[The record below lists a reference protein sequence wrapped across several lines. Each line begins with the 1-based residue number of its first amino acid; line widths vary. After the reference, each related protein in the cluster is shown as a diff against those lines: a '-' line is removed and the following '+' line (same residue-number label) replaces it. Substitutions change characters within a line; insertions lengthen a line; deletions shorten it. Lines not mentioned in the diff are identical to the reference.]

1 MSSLEAECFSDLQG
15 ACSHAFV
22 QIRNRI
28 LKMWFEDPKK
38 QLIQEHAVSKMEPP
52 YNGDPALIIRT
63 HAFLERHGFINY
75 GIYERLT
82 AIPSPPKGKQRP
94 KVIIIGAGVS
104 GLAAARQLQSFG
116 CEVVILEGRDRVG
129 GRVVTYR
136 KGPYVADLGAMVVTG
151 LGGNPVTTL
160 SVQMNMELH
169 KIKQKCP
176 LYEAT
181 GNQVPKHKDE
191 MVERE
196 FNRLLDATSYLSHQ
210 VDFNYY
216 NDTPVSLGQALEWVI
231 KLQQKNVKHKQIQ
244 QLKAVITLQEKL
256 KANINKMS
264 DVQELLKSMKIEKE
278 ALLVEKTKLAAGDA
292 SILQEFNLRRLNR
305 EMKQLCNEY
314 DSLVTQNQSIEDK
327 LTQLETNPPS
337 SVYLSVRDRQILD
350 WHFANLEFANATPL
364 GNLSLK
370 HWDQDDDFEF
380 TGNHLTVRNG
390 YSCVPVALSEGLDIR
405 LGTAVTDIQYGGP
418 GVTVKAVN
426 PRNQSQPQVFKG
438 DVVLCTLPLG
448 VLKVAVANSGQNQQN
463 FVNFDPPLPDWKVA
477 AIKRLGYGNLN
488 KVVLCF
494 ERTFWDPSANLF
506 GHVGTTTASRGELFL
521 FWNLY
526 SAPVL
531 LALVAGEAAAVMENV
546 TDDVIV
552 GRCIAV
558 LKSIFGH
565 AAVPQPK
572 ECVVTRWRADPYAR
586 GSYSFVAVGSSGTD
600 YDLLAAPVPGASPGE
615 NRLFFAGEHT
625 MRNYPA
631 TVHGA
636 FLSGLREAGRLADL
650 LLPQPPITNASVA
663 AATAAAN
670 HS

>member
-1 MSSLEAECFSDLQG
+1 MSRRKRTKVENRDLDEKVKIQEDSESDQSEKIKMTPTSPTLFGARRESSTTRALENKEPKKEEKPVILEEIKSDDIEEINYKEMLNSLEGAAFQSRLPFDKMSSLEAECFSDLQG
-15 ACSHAFV
+15 PSSIAFV

-28 LKMWFEDPKK
+28 LKLWFEDPKK
-38 QLIQEHAVSKMEPP
+38 QLTQEACVQKMEPP
-52 YNGDPALIIRT
+52 YNGDPALIMRA

-82 AIPSPPKGKQRP
+82 PIPSPPKGKQRP

-116 CEVVILEGRDRVG
+116 CDVVILEGRDRVG

-244 QLKAVITLQEKL
+244 HLKAVITLQEKL
-256 KANINKMS
+256 KANINKMT
-264 DVQELLKSMKIEKE
+264 DVQELLKSMKAEKDS
-278 ALLVEKTKLAAGDA
+278 LLSGKEKGLQGEGGDA
-292 SILQEFNLRRLNR
+292 GVLYEFNLRRLNR
-305 EMKQLCNEY
+305 EMNLLCNEY
-314 DSLVTQNQSIEDK
+314 EALVSQNNTIEDK
-327 LTQLETNPPS
+327 LTQLESNPPS

-380 TGNHLTVRNG
+380 TGNHLTG
-390 YSCVPVALSEGLDIR
+390 EIFALD
-405 LGTAVTDIQYGGP
+405 
-418 GVTVKAVN
+418 
-426 PRNQSQPQVFKG
+426 
-438 DVVLCTLPLG
+438 
-448 VLKVAVANSGQNQQN
+448 
-463 FVNFDPPLPDWKVA
+463 
-477 AIKRLGYGNLN
+477 
-488 KVVLCF
+488 
-494 ERTFWDPSANLF
+494 
-506 GHVGTTTASRGELFL
+506 
-521 FWNLY
+521 
-526 SAPVL
+526 
-531 LALVAGEAAAVMENV
+531 
-546 TDDVIV
+546 
-552 GRCIAV
+552 
-558 LKSIFGH
+558 
-565 AAVPQPK
+565 
-572 ECVVTRWRADPYAR
+572 
-586 GSYSFVAVGSSGTD
+586 
-600 YDLLAAPVPGASPGE
+600 
-615 NRLFFAGEHT
+615 
-625 MRNYPA
+625 
-631 TVHGA
+631 
-636 FLSGLREAGRLADL
+636 
-650 LLPQPPITNASVA
+650 
-663 AATAAAN
+663 
-670 HS
+670 

>member
-1 MSSLEAECFSDLQG
+1 MSRRKRAKVETRELEEKLKQDDSESDQSEKSKITSSSPTSVGGRRESSSSRTADAKDKKEESKTEDTKNDDIEEINYKEMLNSLEGAAFQSRLPFDKMSSLEAECFSDLVG
-15 ACSHAFV
+15 PSSHTFV

-28 LKMWFEDPKK
+28 LKLWFEDPKK
-38 QLIQEHAVSKMEPP
+38 QLTQELAVQKMEAP
-52 YNGDPALIIRT
+52 YNGDPALVMRT

-75 GIYERLT
+75 GIYERT
-82 AIPSPPKGKQRP
+82 TPIPTPPKGKQRP

-104 GLAAARQLQSFG
+104 GLAAARQLLSFG

-129 GRVVTYR
+129 GRIVTYR

-244 QLKAVITLQEKL
+244 HHKALITLQERL
-256 KANINKMS
+256 KTNINKMS
-264 DVQELLKSMKIEKE
+264 DLKELLNSMKTEKD
-278 ALLVEKTKLAAGDA
+278 ALLVERDKGVTGDA

-305 EMKQLCNEY
+305 EMNLLCNEY
-314 DSLVTQNQSIEDK
+314 DALVSTNSTVEEKIA
-327 LTQLETNPPS
+327 QLETNPPS

-390 YSCVPVALSEGLDIR
+390 YSCVPVALADGLDIR

-418 GVTVKAVN
+418 GVTVKAVSTRN
-426 PRNQSQPQVFKG
+426 PSQPQTFKG
-438 DVVLCTLPLG
+438 NVSSPPITLPLFSY
-448 VLKVAVANSGQNQQN
+448 KMNSWLIN
-463 FVNFDPPLPDWKVA
+463 DT
-477 AIKRLGYGNLN
+477 LN
-488 KVVLCF
+488 HLCF
-494 ERTFWDPSANLF
+494 SDYIAHLPTAKSSA
-506 GHVGTTTASRGELFL
+506 
-521 FWNLY
+521 
-526 SAPVL
+526 
-531 LALVAGEAAAVMENV
+531 V
-546 TDDVIV
+546 T
-552 GRCIAV
+552 
-558 LKSIFGH
+558 SE
-565 AAVPQPK
+565 Q
-572 ECVVTRWRADPYAR
+572 
-586 GSYSFVAVGSSGTD
+586 
-600 YDLLAAPVPGASPGE
+600 
-615 NRLFFAGEHT
+615 
-625 MRNYPA
+625 
-631 TVHGA
+631 
-636 FLSGLREAGRLADL
+636 
-650 LLPQPPITNASVA
+650 
-663 AATAAAN
+663 
-670 HS
+670 